1 MTTILSAIRDY
12 LKDYTGLSDSSP
24 IWVDYVGASPT
35 EYSVV
40 PLAGERIIETY
51 LTGATLREYPF
62 AFRSVESTAADLER
76 MENNGF
82 YEEFA
87 SWLEEQS
94 ELGNLPNLE
103 EGKTA
108 ELIEALGWG
117 YLYEEGNSETGIYQ
131 IQCRLVYEQ
140 D

>member
-24 IWVDYVGASPT
+24 IWVDYIGASPT

>member
-1 MTTILSAIRDY
+1 LTTILSAIRDY

-24 IWVDYVGASPT
+24 IWVDYIGASPT